1 MSTHPLQN
9 IDQTLRDIAESRG
22 KLDAIEER
30 WKIERAHNKA
40 LTVRLVTE
48 HGLSV
53 AKAADATGHHRNTV
67 SLWVQLHNAE
77 EKARR
82 SMSK

>member
-1 MSTHPLQN
+1 MGT
-9 IDQTLRDIAESRG
+9 DMRQTLEQTTRDLAESRG
-22 KLDAIEER
+22 TLEAIENR

-40 LTVRLVTE
+40 LTVRLVVQ

-53 AKAADATGHHRNTV
+53 QKAADLTGHHRNTV
-67 SLWVQLHNAE
+67 SLWVQIHNAE

-82 SMSK
+82 SVAQ

>member
-1 MSTHPLQN
+1 MGTDIEQL
-9 IDQTLRDIAESRG
+9 IDQTIRDLAESRG

-40 LTVRLVTE
+40 LTVRLVVQ

-53 AKAADATGHHRNTV
+53 AKAADLTGHHRNTV
-67 SLWVQLHNAE
+67 SLWVQIHNAE

-82 SMSK
+82 SVTK

>member
-1 MSTHPLQN
+1 MN
-9 IDQTLRDIAESRG
+9 QTLEQTTRDLAESRG

-40 LTVRLVTE
+40 LTVRLVVQ

-53 AKAADATGHHRNTV
+53 AKAADLTGHHRNTV
-67 SLWVQLHNAE
+67 SLWVQIHNAE
-77 EKARR
+77 QKALA
-82 SMSK
+82 SVKK